1 VQALVKQGDLNRP
14 HYFEQMAQTRAVGLS
29 MEANIQGLFDL
40 PRKAAAEFS
49 HGQNRSAGPKPH
61 GIPNM
66 MKVPDAGREVLG
78 GTAVPKSAAFLS
90 QSNFPYSA

>member
-1 VQALVKQGDLNRP
+1 
-14 HYFEQMAQTRAVGLS
+14 

-66 MKVPDAGREVLG
+66 MEVPEAGREDPG
-78 GTAVPKSAAFLS
+78 GTGVPKTEAFLS